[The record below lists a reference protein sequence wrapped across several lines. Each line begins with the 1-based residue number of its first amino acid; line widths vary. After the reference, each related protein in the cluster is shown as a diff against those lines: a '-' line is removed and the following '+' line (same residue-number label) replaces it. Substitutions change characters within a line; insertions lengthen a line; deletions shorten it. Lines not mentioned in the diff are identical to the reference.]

1 MFHYHYR
8 QWLHVSE
15 FLNFKVRSMSV
26 ADQNFIVSTHL
37 RNVSITHPA
46 SSPVQSSPSGSR
58 RQVIHYLV
66 QTTQVS
72 SFPLGK
78 VSHGSVPHCT
88 SIGCRTEFQAA
99 ELPVVISGAWSTQMA
114 KVRILLSLAS
124 SPVRYPE
131 YSLVQ
136 PVGQFILAGII
147 IDRVRPR
154 TSQIA
159 HGAGCMYS
167 ALPPLFSEEKTSFLP
182 RPEYAKPYDAP

>member
-1 MFHYHYR
+1 
-8 QWLHVSE
+8 
-15 FLNFKVRSMSV
+15 MSV
-26 ADQNFIVSTHL
+26 ADQIFIVSTHL

-46 SSPVQSSPSGSR
+46 SSPVQSSRVHRVQGVVV
-58 RQVIHYLV
+58 QVIHYLV

-88 SIGCRTEFQAA
+88 SIGCRTECQAA

-114 KVRILLSLAS
+114 KVRSLLSSTS

-136 PVGQFILAGII
+136 PVGQLILAGII

-159 HGAGCMYS
+159 HGAGCLLS
-167 ALPPLFSEEKTSFLP
+167 DLPPLFFEEKTSFLSL
-182 RPEYAKPYDAP
+182 PEYAKPYDAP